1 MMTMEVTMNKQYGAK
16 KLLFSIFFLI
26 CMLSAYLIGSPTH
39 RTYFVESDTKLEISK
54 IQFGKDSHFHALLK
68 NRAGDEIACLNFR
81 FNKNMQHS
89 CFIIELE
96 TYPAYRRQGHATRML
111 EYIFKLMRS
120 FDVKKISL
128 LVDHTNTQARELYTK
143 LGFKYVNHLNELLMV
158 LEKDLS
164 VMQ

>member
-39 RTYFVESDTKLEISK
+39 TTYFVESDTKLEISK
-54 IQFGKDSHFHALLK
+54 IQFGKDHYFYALLK
-68 NRAGDEIACLNFR
+68 NQADNELAFCLFR
-81 FNKNMQHS
+81 FNKNMQNS

-96 TYPAYRRQGHATRML
+96 THHAYRCQGHATRML
-111 EYIFKLMRS
+111 EYLFQLMRS

-128 LVDHTNTQARELYTK
+128 LVDHTNTRARALYTK
-143 LGFKYVNHLNELLMV
+143 LGFTYVNNLNDLLIV
-158 LEKDLS
+158 LEKDLTS
-164 VMQ
+164 MQ